1 MYFGSIASIETSVGL
16 GGLGCLSIFAAKHH
30 EILSVNPCK
39 SCCTVALTV

>member
-16 GGLGCLSIFAAKHH
+16 GGLGCLSIFTAKHH
-30 EILSVNPCK
+30 EMLSVNPCK